1 VVASRHRVTAR
12 SARGQLRTATRDLH
26 ARLDARLAPLMT
38 QGDAGYQEFLLRSAM
53 ALLPV
58 EQALTEAGVAILLPD
73 WPQRLRSCALRGDLA
88 ALALA
93 EPAGAAVAAV
103 CGEAFQFGMLY
114 VLEGSRLG
122 ARLLLAE
129 VAALSPVCRAATRYL
144 SHGQGLSLW
153 PTFLQRLE
161 ASQQVQRE
169 PEQAA
174 AGARVV
180 FRQFLAASGAGLCD
194 GDVSGRV

>member
-1 VVASRHRVTAR
+1 MASQHRATAR
-12 SARGQLRTATRDLH
+12 SARGHLRAATSDLH
-26 ARLDARLAPLMT
+26 ARLDARLAPLVT
-38 QGDAGYQEFLLRSAM
+38 QGEAGYRDFLLRSAM

-58 EQALTEAGVAILLPD
+58 EQALNEVDVANLLPD
-73 WPQRLRSCALRGDLA
+73 WPQRSRSRALRLDLA
-88 ALALA
+88 ALSLP
-93 EPAGAAVAAV
+93 EPSGPTVPAI

-129 VAALSPVCRAATRYL
+129 VEAALSPASRAATRYL

-161 ASQQVQRE
+161 ASQQVRRE
-169 PEQAA
+169 PDAAA
-174 AGARVV
+174 AGARAV
-180 FRQFLAASGAGLCD
+180 FRQFLAASGDGICD
-194 GDVSGRV
+194 GVILGRG